1 MLLSRSVLDNANHI
15 SNNMRWKNKTL
26 SVEYFPAYEFG
37 KIIRGTNWQKC
48 SVYNRTQHMNIRK
61 VIKFRY
67 KSTNNIYYK

>member
-37 KIIRGTNWQKC
+37 KNDHGDK
-48 SVYNRTQHMNIRK
+48 MAEL
-61 VIKFRY
+61 
-67 KSTNNIYYK
+67 